1 MQMLVKN
8 QSGGYHY
15 LVEQKPFYQKHPEG
29 PLDLFHPFAYF
40 DSPMRFYNFHWHSF
54 IEIAYGFKKKIW
66 VSVDG
71 QSHEILP
78 RTLAFINS
86 GSIHGYWGAP
96 LDALTGLLEVRP
108 ELFDAVLLDKDSTLS
123 YNNIFNNKTF
133 FSPNEDGRIHR
144 RLEECFL
151 TIKEEYISQKKG
163 YGLAIKSALYEM
175 ALVFLRD
182 FSKSDKSLSK
192 KSDNNIK
199 HEVLER
205 IFSFIYKE
213 YKNPGFSLGLMADFA
228 GMSKFYFTRFF
239 RKYTGQTFHDYLSA
253 IRITHAK
260 ELLIESNRTI
270 LDIALDCGF
279 GSKETFNR
287 LFKRYTGIVP
297 SIYRDKQAA
306 IPDISQEKSNF

>member
-1 MQMLVKN
+1 M
-8 QSGGYHY
+8 
-15 LVEQKPFYQKHPEG
+15 EQKPFYQKHPEG
-29 PLDLFHPFAYF
+29 PLGLFHPFAYF

-54 IEIAYGFKKKIW
+54 IEIAYGLNKKIW
-66 VSVDG
+66 ISIDG
-71 QSHEILP
+71 QSYEILP

-96 LDALTGLLEVRP
+96 EDTLTGLLEVRP
-108 ELFDAVLLDKDSTLS
+108 ELFDAVLMDKDSTLL
-123 YNNIFNNKTF
+123 YNSIFNGKVF
-133 FSPNEDGRIHR
+133 FTPDEDDRIHR

-151 TIKEEYISQKKG
+151 TIRDECISQKKG
-163 YGLAIKSALYEM
+163 YGLAVKAALYEM

-182 FSKSDKSLSK
+182 FSEFDRSLSK

-205 IFSFIYKE
+205 IFSYIYKKYRDPDFTLE
-213 YKNPGFSLGLMADFA
+213 LMAEFA
-228 GMSKFYFTRFF
+228 GMSKSYFTRFF
-239 RKYTGQTFHDYLSA
+239 RKYTGQTFHNYLSD

-260 ELLIESNRTI
+260 EFLLESNRTI

-287 LFKRYTGIVP
+287 LFKRHTGIVP
-297 SIYRDKQAA
+297 SIYRDRKKA
-306 IPDISQEKSNF
+306 IPRILQ